1 MAIFFSLLL
10 VFPSFFTVV
19 LADLLSLLITTSMF
33 FYFSPHLY
41 SSLTQVSCMG
51 GMQEFFFVELVREG
65 AVMAILAGHEG
76 KEKLVF
82 LSPNVF
88 ILPLK

>member
-1 MAIFFSLLL
+1 
-10 VFPSFFTVV
+10 
-19 LADLLSLLITTSMF
+19 
-33 FYFSPHLY
+33 
-41 SSLTQVSCMG
+41 MG

-88 ILPLK
+88 ILPLKWG

>member
-1 MAIFFSLLL
+1 
-10 VFPSFFTVV
+10 
-19 LADLLSLLITTSMF
+19 
-33 FYFSPHLY
+33 
-41 SSLTQVSCMG
+41 MG

-65 AVMAILAGHEG
+65 AVMSILAGHEG